1 MSTQKQKA
9 TSGRR
14 EVARSRMHT
23 LSVLGGA
30 GSVALA
36 GMAAGAAAQAYA
48 AHLAPP
54 RPAALGAAAPV
65 PTPIIGTLTEAQML
79 ALDFALPAPPRPNAL
94 PAAAVAQTS
103 STRRSAPAA
112 ISAASVP
119 GRGAPAAAPPSLALA
134 PVPAPRAAPRPAAPA
149 PVKTGQS

>member
-36 GMAAGAAAQAYA
+36 GMAAGAAAQAY
-48 AHLAPP
+48 PP
-54 RPAALGAAAPV
+54 TSLPHARRPWG
-65 PTPIIGTLTEAQML
+65 
-79 ALDFALPAPPRPNAL
+79 LPLRYPHR
-94 PAAAVAQTS
+94 S
-103 STRRSAPAA
+103 SAR
-112 ISAASVP
+112 
-119 GRGAPAAAPPSLALA
+119 
-134 PVPAPRAAPRPAAPA
+134 
-149 PVKTGQS
+149 